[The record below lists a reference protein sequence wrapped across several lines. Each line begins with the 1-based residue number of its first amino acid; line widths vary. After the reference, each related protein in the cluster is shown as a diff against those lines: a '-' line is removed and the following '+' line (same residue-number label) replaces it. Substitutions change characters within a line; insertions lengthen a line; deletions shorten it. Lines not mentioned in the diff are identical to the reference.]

1 MSVKEVAYAAQQ
13 ELEAIT
19 GRAFKRAHIYEL
31 FASACKYK
39 SHAACS
45 ASAVFTC
52 APELSD
58 GFSPDAS
65 AIRERALSLGYDPAV
80 SLLASSKLTAFMA
93 DRSFCAMPL
102 AQLMATLASAA
113 RSFEWIDREV
123 LLEDPVLAD
132 CLEAAA
138 GKGNSRANYALALL
152 YAPDDE
158 DEDANSDYWYSQRLA
173 GHELSGAAKDWADA
187 YAARLVTDEKYERYL
202 RQAARLG
209 LPEAL
214 FDLAD
219 KFGEPAFFQIAHPTI
234 DADPKWVSEV
244 AERLGHFEDAHRW
257 LSLAAESGDTEAM
270 LELIGGYD
278 QADPVRLWTWV
289 YLAQELGTDFTR
301 DQHEAINEDGS
312 PYDDDAGG
320 PCYVGGRDA
329 LELPPPD
336 EKIDAIARRLA
347 HEMFDQLVS
356 RNEAC

>member
-39 SHAACS
+39 SHAACN

-58 GFSPDAS
+58 GFSPDAR
-65 AIRERALSLGYDPAV
+65 AIRERSLSLGYDPAV

-93 DRSFCAMPL
+93 ERSFSAIPL
-102 AQLMATLASAA
+102 AELVGTLASAD
-113 RSFEWIDREV
+113 RSFEWIDREA
-123 LLEDPVLAD
+123 LLEDLVLAE

-138 GKGNSRANYALALL
+138 DKGNALANYALALL

-158 DEDANSDYWYSQRLA
+158 DEDANNDYWYSQRLA

-187 YAARLVTDEKYERYL
+187 YAARLIADEKYERHL
-202 RQAARLG
+202 RQAASLG
-209 LPEAL
+209 LPDAL
-214 FDLAD
+214 FELAD
-219 KFGEPAFFQIAHPTI
+219 RFGDPAFFQTAPPQI

-244 AERLGHFEDAHRW
+244 AERLGRFEDAHRW
-257 LSLAAESGDTEAM
+257 LSLAAESGNIEAM
-270 LELIGGYD
+270 LELIEGYD

-329 LELPPPD
+329 LELTPLD
-336 EKIDAIARRLA
+336 DKNDAIARRLA
-347 HEMFDQLVS
+347 DEMFDRIEGRS
-356 RNEAC
+356 GT

>member
-1 MSVKEVAYAAQQ
+1 MSVKQVAYAAQQ

-45 ASAVFTC
+45 TSAVFTC

-93 DRSFCAMPL
+93 ERSFFAIPL
-102 AQLMATLASAA
+102 AELAATLASAE

-123 LLEDPVLAD
+123 LLEDHVLAES
-132 CLEAAA
+132 LETAAD
-138 GKGNSRANYALALL
+138 KGNALANYALALL

-158 DEDANSDYWYSQRLA
+158 DEDANNDYWYSQRLA

-187 YAARLVTDEKYERYL
+187 YAARLVADEKYERYL
-202 RQAARLG
+202 RQAASLR

-219 KFGEPAFFQIAHPTI
+219 RFGDPAFFQIAPPTI

-244 AERLGHFEDAHRW
+244 AERLGRFEDAHRW
-257 LSLAAESGDTEAM
+257 LSLAAESGDIEAM
-270 LELIGGYD
+270 LELIEGYD
-278 QADPVRLWTWV
+278 QADPVRHWTWV
-289 YLAQELGTDFTR
+289 YLAQELGTDLTR

-312 PYDDDAGG
+312 SYDDDAGG

-329 LELPPPD
+329 LKLTPLD
-336 EKIDAIARRLA
+336 DKNDALARQLA
-347 HEMFDQLVS
+347 DGMFD
-356 RNEAC
+356 RIRERGHI